1 MDVLAAAAVAE
12 DKKRKAKLRALAD
25 AAEEEHTKQHARLNA
40 LADASN
46 EAAEQD
52 AYNRYLN
59 RLAKSKEY
67 KAKAEV
73 KKDLA
78 KYARKYYQD
87 LSGNINTRRR
97 ARYAAV
103 AALGPKRPRGR
114 PPKSIGNPPEVKHAV
129 LGALGKVSYKDNVGR
144 RIEEEIIEEFGEDKF
159 DQEIIKVTVPPDVMA
174 ALSPTIQGVLQDIK
188 FKPNPNTWFYKSD
201 FVGNWLLPNSGKA
214 QGGLTDGVK
223 ATYLRDCKKLLN
235 MDFSPLPKEIQDADN
250 PFVIAQWTLK
260 PKSAENPRPFDFWTT
275 VKRLDAISNT
285 KETRNILN
293 VYCKTIVGCWS
304 AQLRAWDG
312 SKQMPDIKDY
322 NTVGWWHIVMG
333 RYLGKFSKHQS
344 FAIHQEQK
352 PNKRVVANF
361 MDWALYEK
369 DALDYIN
376 KFYTLSNGAYTL
388 KPKVSFDDARAAAAI
403 ACYVLV
409 PPKRNDW
416 AFMEIGDGPLEDQF
430 EQRNILVFNSD
441 GTESNVYWQR
451 FKNSASFKDVLPL
464 KEKIP
469 KALSTLLY
477 SYHAY
482 LKSLGIKRFLFTPTD
497 KKDFRMDSGAFGD
510 LLGSTSEIVTV
521 KHGAKRISS
530 SILRIMYIKW
540 FHKTYD
546 PPLTETYKIM
556 VLLHQTN
563 LATHMAYK
571 KEFEKRGLTED
582 QIQFELLEKIAT
594 YEANQENPEDS
605 ERLDAKE
612 YEAKEGDDKKFTLVP
627 GVTTRSKAKDKPVT
641 EIVTAAETPAPVTA
655 KPKKAA
661 KKSVTEA
668 PPPVVT
674 AAPAPPVTEAKPAR
688 KIKIRDPWKLTLM
701 REQDADKAKE
711 QAALREQI
719 EQMKKKKQKIPQK
732 IIDRL
737 AFLDKEV

>member
-1 MDVLAAAAVAE
+1 MDLLAAAAEAD

-87 LSGNINTRRR
+87 LSGNINVRRR

-114 PPKSIGNPPEVKHAV
+114 PPKTIGSPPEVKHAV
-129 LGALGKVSYKDNVGR
+129 LGALGKVSYKNNVGR
-144 RIEEEIIEEFGEDKF
+144 QIEEEIIKEFGEDKF
-159 DQEIIKVTVPPDVMA
+159 DQEIIKVTVPAEVMA
-174 ALSPTIQGVLQDIK
+174 ALSPKIQEVLQDIK

-201 FVGNWLLPNSGKA
+201 FVGNWLLPNSSKA
-214 QGGLTDGVK
+214 KGGLTDGVK
-223 ATYLRDCKKLLN
+223 VTYLRDCKKLLS
-235 MDFSPLPKEIQDADN
+235 MDFAPLPQPVQDADN
-250 PFVIAQWTLK
+250 PFVIAEWTLK
-260 PKSAENPRPFDFWTT
+260 PKSADNPRPFDFWTT

-293 VYCKTIVGCWS
+293 VYCKTIVACWS

-312 SKQMPDIKDY
+312 GKVMPHDIKDY

-333 RYLGKFSKHQS
+333 RYLGKFSKYQA

-369 DALDYIN
+369 DALDYIS
-376 KFYTLSNGAYTL
+376 KYYLMTGGGYTL
-388 KPKVSFDDARAAAAI
+388 KPKVSFENARAAAAV
-403 ACYVLV
+403 ACYVLI

-416 AFMEIGDGPLEDQF
+416 AFMEVGEGPLEDSF
-430 EQRNILVFNSD
+430 EQRNVLVFNAD
-441 GTESNVYWQR
+441 GTEANVYWQR

-482 LKSLGIKRFLFTPTD
+482 LKTLGIKRFLFTPTN

-510 LLGSTSEIVTV
+510 LLGDTSEILTV
-521 KHGAKRISS
+521 AHGAKRISS

-582 QIQFELLEKIAT
+582 QLQFELLEKIAT

-612 YEAKEGDDKKFTLVP
+612 YEAKSGDDTKFTLVP
-627 GVTTRSKAKDKPVT
+627 GVTTRAKSKSVAK
-641 EIVTAAETPAPVTA
+641 ILTAAETEAPVTA
-655 KPKKAA
+655 PAKPKA
-661 KKSVTEA
+661 KK
-668 PPPVVT
+668 VT
-674 AAPAPPVTEAKPAR
+674 AAPAPAVTETPVTEMPVPPAKPAR
-688 KIKIRDPWKLTLM
+688 KIKIRDPWKLPLLK
-701 REQDADKAKE
+701 EQDADRAKE
-711 QAALREQI
+711 LAALREKI
-719 EQMKKKKQKIPQK
+719 AELKKKKQKVPQK
-732 IIDRL
+732 DIDRL
-737 AFLDKEV
+737 AYLEAEV